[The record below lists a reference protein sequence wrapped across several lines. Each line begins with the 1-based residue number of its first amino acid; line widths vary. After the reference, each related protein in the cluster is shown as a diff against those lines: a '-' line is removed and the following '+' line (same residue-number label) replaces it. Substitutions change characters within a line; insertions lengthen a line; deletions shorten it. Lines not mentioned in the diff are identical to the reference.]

1 MIHGRGARSIIE
13 MEDYMKKIITGIIY
27 SIVSV
32 FWLFFAV
39 LFTSALWLESP
50 GSKDWEED
58 AMFIPIGIIMLV
70 IWAISLVT
78 LILRF
83 KSTKNVS
90 DTNADISQ

>member
-1 MIHGRGARSIIE
+1 
-13 MEDYMKKIITGIIY
+13 MKKAFIGIIY

-58 AMFIPIGIIMLV
+58 AMFIPIGIIMLAV
-70 IWAISLVT
+70 WAISLVA
-78 LILRF
+78 LILHF
-83 KSTKNVS
+83 KNSKNIS
-90 DTNADISQ
+90 DTGADIS